1 MIRLASRRRAVVPVA
16 VALSA
21 LVSFGVLGAGTAQA
35 TPTPLPKPPTP
46 TCNPSVEPTWVDIM
60 SYRVTPVITDYLAVQ
75 VPDGATGQRTETLVN
90 TDSVTTT
97 VNNSTEIG
105 ASLSVLF
112 VKVEAKVGFSVMK
125 TTSTTKTSQITT
137 TWNLNKPGRY
147 GLYRGTRK
155 VQGEWVKYL
164 CAETSPTTGVWINAL
179 NGGSGTF
186 TTFEPTEIGAV
197 SCANQEPAGTLRRA
211 VQIQLS
217 C

>member
-1 MIRLASRRRAVVPVA
+1 MTRLASRRRAVMPVA

-21 LVSFGVLGAGTAQA
+21 LVSAGVLGAGTAQA
-35 TPTPLPKPPTP
+35 TPLPKPPTT

-60 SYRVTPVITDYLAVQ
+60 SYRVDPVITDYLSLYIA
-75 VPDGATGQRTETLVN
+75 DGTTGQRTDSLTN
-90 TDSVTTT
+90 TDSVSTT

-125 TTSTTKTSQITT
+125 TTSTTRTSQITT
-137 TWNLNKPGRY
+137 TWNFNKPGKY
-147 GLYRGTRK
+147 GIYRGTRK

-179 NGGSGTF
+179 SGGSGSF
-186 TTFEPTEIGAV
+186 TTFEPPEIGTV
-197 SCANQEPAGTLRRA
+197 SCTTQEPAGTLRRA
-211 VQIQLS
+211 VQIRVG